1 MKTHLLVLESH
12 DDLISVKD
20 KMSWAKTPRILL
32 IWPKGE
38 RIALRPLDL
47 KMLQRQARSLGAAL
61 GLVARDPR
69 IRRAAAALGLPVFAS
84 PRAAQAD
91 LWPVPKLPKRQRTA
105 KLRKSPAD
113 LRALRDE
120 SRPAQARW
128 QAHPLVRVGFF
139 ALGVLA
145 VLTLAALF
153 LPHAEITLSPESKI
167 QGLTIPVAADPAL
180 KLVYITGN
188 IPARA
193 TTLENAGSQQIP
205 STGAA
210 PVPESEAKGVAR
222 FRNLTS
228 SKIQIPLGT
237 VVQTLGASSI
247 RFATTQ
253 EAEAAAG
260 VGKTVDVPIEAL
272 GAGAGGNLEVDL
284 IQAVEGPLGLSL
296 SVTNPAPTSG
306 GTSGQAAAPSPADRE
321 RLRRALMETLRAQA
335 RLEMLASLP
344 PGSLIFPDTLKDMIV
359 LEEVYDPPAG
369 EMGASL
375 SLTMR
380 VKFAAQYASGN
391 DLSELTTLSLAA
403 ALEDGFS
410 AAPAEYSKSEPLT
423 FRPVGIPVTDE
434 SGRTIFQLQVERR
447 IRRAVDARRVL
458 SLAQGRR
465 VESALA
471 RLNEAFAFSS
481 PPQIKMSPAWWPWLP
496 LAPFRMDVVIR

>member
-47 KMLQRQARSLGAAL
+47 KMLQRQARSLGATL

-69 IRRAAAALGLPVFAS
+69 IRREAAALGLPVFAS

-91 LWPVPKLPKRQRTA
+91 LWPVPKLPKFP
-105 KLRKSPAD
+105 KFRKSPAD

-120 SRPAQARW
+120 ARPAQARW

-145 VLTLAALF
+145 ALTLAALF

-188 IPARA
+188 IPARV
-193 TTLENAGSQQIP
+193 TTLENAGGQQIP

-210 PVPESEAKGVAR
+210 AVPESEAKGVAR
-222 FRNLTS
+222 FRNLTA

-237 VVQTLGASSI
+237 IVQTLGASSI
-247 RFATTQ
+247 RFMTTQ
-253 EAEAAAG
+253 EAEVAAG

-344 PGSLIFPDTLKDMIV
+344 PGSLIFPDTLKDVIV
-359 LEEVYDPPAG
+359 LEEIYDPPAG

-375 SLTMR
+375 SLAMR
-380 VKFAAQYASGN
+380 VKFAAQYASGD
-391 DLSELTTLSLAA
+391 DLSELAALALAA

-410 AAPAEYSKSEPLT
+410 AAPEPPT
-423 FRPVGIPVTDE
+423 FHPIGIPVTDE
-434 SGRTIFQLQVERR
+434 AGRTSFQLQVERR
-447 IRRAVDARRVL
+447 IRRTVDARRVL

-465 VESALA
+465 VESARA

-496 LAPFRMDVVIR
+496 LAPFRMDVVIQ

>member
-1 MKTHLLVLESH
+1 
-12 DDLISVKD
+12 
-20 KMSWAKTPRILL
+20 MSWAKTPRILL

-47 KMLQRQARSLGAAL
+47 KMLQRQARSLGATL

-69 IRRAAAALGLPVFAS
+69 IRREAAVLGLPVFAS

-91 LWPVPKLPKRQRTA
+91 LWPESRLPKFS

-120 SRPAQARW
+120 ARPAQGRW

-153 LPHAEITLSPESKI
+153 LPHAGITLSPESKI
-167 QGLTIPVAADPAL
+167 QGLSIPVTADPAL

-205 STGAA
+205 STGATA
-210 PVPESEAKGVAR
+210 VPESEAKGVAR
-222 FRNLTS
+222 FRNLTA
-228 SKIQIPLGT
+228 SKIQIPLGA
-237 VVQTLGASSI
+237 VVQTLGAASI
-247 RFATTQ
+247 RFVTTQ
-253 EAEAAAG
+253 EAEVAAG

-344 PGSLIFPDTLKDMIV
+344 PGSLIFPDTLKDVIV

-380 VKFAAQYASGN
+380 VKFAAQYASGD
-391 DLSELTTLSLAA
+391 DLSKLATLALAA
-403 ALEDGFS
+403 SLEDGFS
-410 AAPAEYSKSEPLT
+410 AAPEAPA
-423 FRPVGIPVTDE
+423 FHPIGIPITDE
-434 SGRTIFQLQVERR
+434 SGRTSFQLQVERR
-447 IRRAVDARRVL
+447 VRRTVDARRVL

-465 VESALA
+465 VESALV

-481 PPQIKMSPAWWPWLP
+481 PPQIRMTPGWWPWLP
-496 LAPFRMDVVIR
+496 LAPFRIDVVIQ

>member
-69 IRRAAAALGLPVFAS
+69 IRREAAALGLPVFAS

-91 LWPVPKLPKRQRTA
+91 PWPVPRLPKRQRTA

-120 SRPAQARW
+120 ARPAQARW

-167 QGLTIPVAADPAL
+167 QSLSIPVAADPAL
-180 KLVYITGN
+180 NLVYITGN
-188 IPARA
+188 IPAHA

-210 PVPESEAKGVAR
+210 AVPESEAKGVAR
-222 FRNLTS
+222 FRNLTA
-228 SKIQIPLGT
+228 SKIQIPLGA
-237 VVQTLGASSI
+237 VVQTLGAASI
-247 RFATTQ
+247 RFVTTQ
-253 EAEAAAG
+253 EAEVAAG
-260 VGKTVDVPIEAL
+260 VGKTVDVPIDAL
-272 GAGAGGNLEVDL
+272 GAGASGNLEVDL
-284 IQAVEGPLGLSL
+284 IQAIEGPLGLSL
-296 SVTNPAPTSG
+296 AVTNPAPTSG
-306 GTSGQAAAPSPADRE
+306 GTSGQAAAPSPADRA

-344 PGSLIFPDTLKDMIV
+344 PGSLIFPDTLKEVIV

-369 EMGASL
+369 ETGASL
-375 SLTMR
+375 LLTMR
-380 VKFAAQYASGN
+380 VKFAAQYASGD
-391 DLSELTTLSLAA
+391 DLLELAALALAA

-410 AAPAEYSKSEPLT
+410 AAPAEYSKSEAPA
-423 FRPVGIPVTDE
+423 FHPIGIPVTDE
-434 SGRTIFQLQVERR
+434 AGRTSFQLQVERR
-447 IRRAVDARRVL
+447 IRRTVDARRVL

-465 VESALA
+465 LESALA
-471 RLNEAFAFSS
+471 RLNDAFAFSS
-481 PPQIKMSPAWWPWLP
+481 PPAIEVTPSWWPWLP
-496 LAPFRMDVVIR
+496 LAPFRMDVVIQ